1 MQLIYRGQTFNV
13 EATPAATTQT
23 ANVLTQTLL
32 YGGHSYVVN
41 LAEPVT
47 RLPRVINWR
56 YSLPCQDIQG
66 ILTPAH

>member
-13 EATPAATTQT
+13 EASPAAATHVTSF
-23 ANVLTQTLL
+23 LTQTLL

-41 LAEPVT
+41 LAEPAT
-47 RLPRVINWR
+47 RLPRMMNWR
-56 YSLPCQDIQG
+56 YSLPCQDIRG